1 MYYNYNKIRSYNA
14 LFNFIISNR
23 GGGKSYGAKEMV
35 IKNFLK
41 RDIMTLKNEYLLTR
55 GINSSIIIKTGDVVK
70 IDWMNETITK

>member
-14 LFNFIISNR
+14 LFNFIIANR

-41 RDIMTLKNEYLLTR
+41 RCEQFVYVRRYKAE
-55 GINSSIIIKTGDVVK
+55 IK
-70 IDWMNETITK
+70 